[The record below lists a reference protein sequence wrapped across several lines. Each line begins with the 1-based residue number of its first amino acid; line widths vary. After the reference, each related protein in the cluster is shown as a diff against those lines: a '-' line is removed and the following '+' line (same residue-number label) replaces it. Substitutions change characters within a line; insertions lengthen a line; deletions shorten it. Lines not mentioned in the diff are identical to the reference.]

1 MAFPGCENFSG
12 PSRNGRLVYNHS
24 YENEFN
30 LPVNEISFS
39 HERTDTEN
47 HFENYK
53 QRVLNIPEV
62 KRTNILLSVHHSFIL
77 YMVVG
82 KQK

>member
-1 MAFPGCENFSG
+1 M
-12 PSRNGRLVYNHS
+12 
-24 YENEFN
+24 
-30 LPVNEISFS
+30 NEISFS
-39 HERTDTEN
+39 YEGTDTET

-53 QRVLNIPEV
+53 EQVLNIPEV